1 MLRALLLCL
10 VLLGTQQ
17 AVAQEKVL
25 RLFNWSNYMAPDL
38 LKRFEAET
46 GIHVTLDVYD
56 SNETMLAKLQAGGGG
71 YDIVVPTGPT
81 LSTMIRTGLLTKIDA
96 PTLPNFR
103 NVRATFANPAFDPGR
118 AYSVPYMYGIT
129 GIAYDAEKAPP
140 GEVDDSWAVL
150 LRPGPSVAGKIGM
163 LNDVNEVFAAASY
176 LLGQPVCPTSP
187 AQGQAVLDLLL
198 KQKPDVLVYSSDNT
212 VGRIAGGETAMQMM
226 WNGAFHRANARKA
239 SIRYV
244 FPREGMTLW
253 ADSLV
258 VPKGAPHLENAKVF
272 LNWMME
278 PKNAAEASNFLGYN
292 NAIEGS
298 EAFLAESLRNDPAVN
313 PPADKQ
319 ALLHLNGA
327 CDPAARDIQERVW
340 TRLRR

>member
-1 MLRALLLCL
+1 MLRATLLCL
-10 VLLGTQQ
+10 ALLLTHP
-17 AVAQEKVL
+17 AAAQEKVL
-25 RLFNWSNYMAPDL
+25 RLFNWSNYIPPDL

-46 GIHVTLDVYD
+46 GIRVTLDVYD

-81 LSTMIRTGLLTKIDA
+81 LSNMIRTGLLTKIDA
-96 PTLPNFR
+96 STLPNFKNIR
-103 NVRATFANPAFDPGR
+103 PAFKDPAFDPGR

-129 GIAYDAEKAPP
+129 GIAYDSEKVQAV
-140 GEVDDSWAVL
+140 EDSWAAI
-150 LRPGPSVAGKIGM
+150 LRPGPEVAGKIAM
-163 LNDVNEVFAAASY
+163 LNDLGEVYAAASY

-212 VGRIAGGETAMQMM
+212 IGRIAGGETAMQMM
-226 WNGAFHRANARKA
+226 WNGAFHRANVRKA

-244 FPREGMTLW
+244 FPREGMNLW
-253 ADSLV
+253 ADNLV
-258 VPKGAPHLENAKVF
+258 MPKGAPNPENARLF

-298 EAFLAESLRNDPAVN
+298 EAFLTDSLRNDPAVN

-319 ALLHLNGA
+319 ALLHLNPA